1 MDLCQHFKVPN
12 AVPFIALELFEV
24 VCKQSILQE
33 KGLQFGQ
40 TRVTTM
46 HVSSNPETLSGATA
60 AICPREIRFAAA

>member
-33 KGLQFGQ
+33 KGLQSDQGDHDA
-40 TRVTTM
+40 R
-46 HVSSNPETLSGATA
+46 
-60 AICPREIRFAAA
+60 